1 MSKAPNPIEIINFEN
16 SETIELENNQN
27 KKLKFIISNNSS
39 LIQLIVED
47 LISFPKQEYF
57 FVSTLEELQK
67 LNRYFLFFQNIKE
80 VSQTLIKLSK
90 NKNLNIIIENNI
102 CKIIIKNQIN
112 DEEFII
118 ELSKKEKDIKQEI
131 ESFIPL
137 MLELKNKNEKLENE
151 NNLLKQKN
159 ENLENKNQNLVKR
172 FLKLEKKYVNLKN
185 QLIKMEKKYE
195 NLINQYTK
203 IEKKYKNLTIQLIK
217 KINSNII
224 NDEEKIIILNY
235 IPANVISTELLFDT
249 DRDGDSINSFKNKCE
264 VKRPTLVIIQTT
276 TGIIF
281 GGYASKAWIEGRS
294 ITDYNSFIFSLEPP
308 KKYNVISPENALF
321 GYRYNDIMFQF
332 GCCCFQIKDNCTIH
346 NDNYIYGADYE
357 GGFKNIFKG
366 GKDERYFTVKRMEI
380 FLVNY

>member
-1 MSKAPNPIEIINFEN
+1 MSKAPNPIEINNFEN
-16 SETIELENNQN
+16 SEIIELENSQN

-39 LIQLIVED
+39 LIQLIIED

-137 MLELKNKNEKLENE
+137 MLELKTKIEKLENE

-159 ENLENKNQNLVKR
+159 ENLEKRIAILENKFENSPNQSA
-172 FLKLEKKYVNLKN
+172 
-185 QLIKMEKKYE
+185 
-195 NLINQYTK
+195 
-203 IEKKYKNLTIQLIK
+203 K
-217 KINSNII
+217 KINSKILKSNII
-224 NDEEKIIILNY
+224 NEEEKKIILNW
-235 IPANVISTELLFDT
+235 IPSKLISIELLFYT
-249 DRDGDSINSFKNKCE
+249 DRDGDSIDSFKNKCE
-264 VKRPTLVIIQTT
+264 GKSPTLVIIQTT

-332 GCCCFQIKDNCTIH
+332 GCCCFQIKGNCTIH
-346 NDNYIYGADYE
+346 NDNYIYGSDYE

-366 GKDERYFTVKRMEI
+366 EKDERYFTVKRMEI